1 MAFSDAEGAAMS
13 TRLPTYF
20 VSHGGGP
27 WPWMK
32 DQYGPAYA
40 KLEASLVDMRRQLG
54 ARPKAVL
61 VVTSHWE
68 TDGFTVSSGAAPGM
82 IYDYGGFP
90 PHTYEISYPAP
101 GAPQLA
107 ARVAHLLEAAGHP
120 ARLDDDRGFD
130 HGTFSMLAPVYP
142 EADVPVVQLS
152 IRHGYDPAVHLAA
165 GRALA
170 PLRDEGVLIVGSG
183 LSFHNLR
190 QFGPGG
196 ALASHAFDTWL
207 QHVLLELSPSDREQ
221 ALLGWSEAPYARH
234 AHPRED
240 HLVPLWVAL
249 GAAEQEAAA
258 CVYHEDN
265 FFGALTVSSFRF
277 GQAPGEASPGE
288 ASPGEASPG
297 DA

>member
-1 MAFSDAEGAAMS
+1 MS

-32 DQYGPAYA
+32 DQYGDTYA
-40 KLEASLVDMRRQLG
+40 QLEASLVAMRRQTG
-54 ARPKAVL
+54 GRPRAVL

-68 TDGFTVSSGAAPGM
+68 TDDFTLSSGAAPGM

-90 PHTYEISYPAP
+90 PHTYQIRYPAP
-101 GAPQLA
+101 GDPALA
-107 ARVAHLLEAAGHP
+107 ARAAALLQAAGLP
-120 ARLDDDRGFD
+120 AGLDPARGFD

-142 EADVPVVQLS
+142 DADMPVVQLS
-152 IRHGYDPAVHLAA
+152 IRHGYDPATHLAA

-207 QHVLLELSPSDREQ
+207 QHVLLEETPATREQ
-221 ALLGWSEAPYARH
+221 MLLAWDTAPYARL

-249 GAAEQEAAA
+249 GAAEHEPAA
-258 CVYHEDN
+258 CVYHEEN
-265 FFGALTVSSFRF
+265 FFGSLTVSSFRF
-277 GQAPGEASPGE
+277 GAPQREQ
-288 ASPGEASPG
+288 G
-297 DA
+297 D

>member
-1 MAFSDAEGAAMS
+1 MT

-32 DQYGPAYA
+32 DQYGATYA
-40 KLEASLVDMRRQLG
+40 QLEASLVDMRRQAG
-54 ARPKAVL
+54 TRPRAVL

-68 TDGFTVSSGAAPGM
+68 TDEFTLSSSASPGM

-101 GAPQLA
+101 GDPALA
-107 ARVAHLLEAAGHP
+107 ARAAALLTAAGHP
-120 ARLDDDRGFD
+120 ASLDPGRGFD

-142 EADVPVVQLS
+142 DADMPVVQLS
-152 IRHGYDPAVHLAA
+152 ILRGYDPATHLAA

-190 QFGPGG
+190 QFGPAG
-196 ALASHAFDTWL
+196 AQASNAFDTWL
-207 QHVLLELSPSDREQ
+207 QHVLLELPPAERKRMLLAWDTAPS
-221 ALLGWSEAPYARH
+221 ARI

-258 CVYHEDN
+258 CVYHEEA
-265 FFGALTVSSFRF
+265 FFGSLTVSSFRF
-277 GQAPGEASPGE
+277 GAA
-288 ASPGEASPG
+288 AA
-297 DA
+297 

>member
-1 MAFSDAEGAAMS
+1 MT

-32 DQYGPAYA
+32 DQYGGAYDR
-40 KLEASLVDMRRQLG
+40 LEASLVDMKRQAG
-54 ARPKAVL
+54 SRPKAVL

-68 TDGFTVSSGAAPGM
+68 TDRFTVSSGTAPGM

-90 PHTYEISYPAP
+90 PHTYQIRYPAP
-101 GAPQLA
+101 GDPQLA
-107 ARVAHLLEAAGHP
+107 ARVAGLLNAAGQP
-120 ARLDDDRGFD
+120 AGLDPERGLD
-130 HGTFSMLAPVYP
+130 HGTFSMLYPVYP
-142 EADVPVVQLS
+142 EADMPVVQLS

-207 QHVLLELSPSDREQ
+207 QHVLLELSPADREQ
-221 ALLGWSEAPYARH
+221 ALLNWSEAPYARH

-249 GAAEQEAAA
+249 GAAEQEQAA
-258 CVYHEDN
+258 CVYHEDS

-277 GQAPGEASPGE
+277 GAAPGEA
-288 ASPGEASPG
+288 AA
-297 DA
+297 